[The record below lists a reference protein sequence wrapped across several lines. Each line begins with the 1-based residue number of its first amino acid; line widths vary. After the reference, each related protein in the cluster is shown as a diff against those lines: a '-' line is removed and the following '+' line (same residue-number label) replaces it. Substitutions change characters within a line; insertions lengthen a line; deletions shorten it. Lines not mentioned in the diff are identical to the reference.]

1 MALRNELIT
10 KLRSERMPYL
20 GDESGWNRSWVAI
33 KKVWASKWNERAYVS
48 CKKNKLDHDA
58 VCMAVLI
65 QEVICGDYAFV
76 IHTNNPV
83 SGDSSEIY
91 TEIVKGLGETLVGAY
106 PGRAMSFITKKTN
119 LKSPTVISYPS
130 KRIGLY
136 SKPSIIFRSDSN
148 NEDLEGNAGA
158 GLYDSVIMDEAEE
171 VVVDYSREPLIMDKS
186 FRVRLFSAIAE
197 AGNVIESIY
206 GCPQDIE
213 GVVKGGHIYIVQAR
227 PQV

>member
-1 MALRNELIT
+1 
-10 KLRSERMPYL
+10 
-20 GDESGWNRSWVAI
+20 
-33 KKVWASKWNERAYVS
+33 
-48 CKKNKLDHDA
+48 
-58 VCMAVLI
+58 
-65 QEVICGDYAFV
+65 
-76 IHTNNPV
+76 
-83 SGDSSEIY
+83 
-91 TEIVKGLGETLVGAY
+91 
-106 PGRAMSFITKKTN
+106 
-119 LKSPTVISYPS
+119 VISYPS

-158 GLYDSVIMDEAEE
+158 GLYDRFVLCVSLCFRLLFRNSEAERVKCCSVIMDEAEE